1 MFGALKNDIDFGK
14 IFGWEDIFGKS
25 PYYEKRKQ
33 GK

>member
-14 IFGWEDIFGKS
+14 IFCWENIFGKL
-25 PYYEKRKQ
+25 PYYGKGRK